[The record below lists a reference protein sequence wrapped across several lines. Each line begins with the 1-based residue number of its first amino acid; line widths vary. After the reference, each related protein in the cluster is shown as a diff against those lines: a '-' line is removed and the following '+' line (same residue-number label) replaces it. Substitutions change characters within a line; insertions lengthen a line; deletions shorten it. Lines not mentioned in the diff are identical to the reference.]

1 MARFAVIIAA
11 AGASRRLQ
19 DANKR
24 KKPFLDLKGRAI
36 WIRSAE
42 LFVSRD
48 DVVQTLIVIAPEDI
62 DWFKEKFRAN
72 LAFMDVQIVPGGA
85 ERVDS
90 VANALERVRDEV
102 DFVAVHDAA
111 RPLLTKEWI
120 DEVFRAAEQYGAV
133 VPAVPVA
140 STLKR
145 VASDNTIQQTVSREG
160 LWAAQTPQVFRRQWL
175 IDAYGRRGDQTPTDD
190 AQLVEQAGYS
200 VKVIRGW
207 AMNFKITTSA
217 DLAMAKAVVD
227 ALPKKT
233 IRSLHPFADDR
244 PDLF

>member
-1 MARFAVIIAA
+1 MAHFAVIIAA

-19 DANKR
+19 DANRR

-62 DWFKEKFRAN
+62 EWFKEKFRAN
-72 LAFMDVQIVPGGA
+72 LAFMDVEIVPGGA

-90 VANALERVRDEV
+90 VANALRRVPEKI

-120 DEVFRAAEQYGAV
+120 DELFQAAVQHGAV
-133 VPAVPVA
+133 VPAVPVT

-145 VASDNTIQQTVSREG
+145 VGPDNTIQETVSRQG
-160 LWAAQTPQVFRRQWL
+160 LWAAQTPQVFRREWL
-175 IDAYGRRGDQTPTDD
+175 VDAYDRRGEEIPTDD
-190 AQLVEQAGYS
+190 AQLVEQAGYP
-200 VKVIRGW
+200 VKAIRGW
-207 AMNFKITTSA
+207 PMNFKITTSA

-233 IRSLHPFADDR
+233 LRSLHPFADEQ
-244 PDLF
+244 PDLL